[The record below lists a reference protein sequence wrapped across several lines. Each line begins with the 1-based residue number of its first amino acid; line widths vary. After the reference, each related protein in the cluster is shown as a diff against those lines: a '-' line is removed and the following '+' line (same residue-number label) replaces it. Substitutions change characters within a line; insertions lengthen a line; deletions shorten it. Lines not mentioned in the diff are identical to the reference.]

1 MIKYN
6 KKAFL
11 MCAIPISLY
20 NVVMS
25 SLGFVDSFMIS
36 LLGDTEAAAAG
47 IGARWLW
54 FSAFFVS
61 ASSTGVAIIWNQQSE
76 RADSEYRKNIVRGA
90 LIIFG
95 CSLIF
100 ACLFFAIPELLAK
113 LFTKEDDILRL
124 SSSYISLISVVII
137 LTGLTTIQDVA
148 FRSLGRFNVVL
159 YSYCF
164 EVILNIVLNYLL
176 IFGAYGA
183 PKLGIEG
190 AAVGSI
196 IARGARFLLL
206 LAVVY
211 MWEPRLR
218 VKMSEVYSSFN
229 IEAYKKIYS
238 LCWPVILGSLSW
250 VGGVFAFQVIYA
262 NMGTNVLVVMSIIT
276 PFELLALSFVS
287 GVGQATSILVGK
299 ELGSRRFEE
308 AKKVANIGLTFG
320 AISGSVAAM
329 IIVGSSFWVIQYY
342 VHLSE
347 PVVKMLSIMYP
358 LTAITVMLKAINSV
372 QMAGILVS
380 GGETKF
386 VVKLDFICQWIIAI
400 PTALVLGLWLALPV
414 HWVYLFVQM
423 EEFAKLFPALY
434 RIRQHKWL
442 VKLA

>member
-1 MIKYN
+1 MTQFS
-6 KKAFL
+6 KKTFL

-36 LLGDTEAAAAG
+36 QLGETEAAAAG

-76 RADSEYRKNIVRGA
+76 RADTEYRRNIVRGS
-90 LIIFG
+90 LIILG
-95 CSLIF
+95 CALSF
-100 ACLFFAIPELLAK
+100 ACLFFTIPEMLAR
-113 LFTKEDDILRL
+113 LFSKDESILDL
-124 SSSYISLISVVII
+124 SSGYISLMAVVII
-137 LTGLTTIQDVA
+137 LTGLTTIQDFA
-148 FRSLGRFNVVL
+148 FRSLGRVNLVL

-164 EVILNIVLNYLL
+164 EVALNIFLNYLL

-190 AAVGSI
+190 AAIGSI
-196 IARGARFLLL
+196 IARGLRFLLL
-206 LAVVY
+206 LFAMY
-211 MWEPRLR
+211 GFEPRLKVGLR
-218 VKMSEVYSSFN
+218 EVYSSFN
-229 IEAYKKIYS
+229 LEAYKKIYS
-238 LCWPVILGSLSW
+238 LCWPVVLGSLAW

-262 NMGTNVLVVMSIIT
+262 NMGTDVLVVMSIIT

-299 ELGSRRFEE
+299 ELGAQRFER
-308 AKKVANIGLTFG
+308 AKHVAKLGLTFG
-320 AISGSVAAM
+320 VMSGGLAAF

-342 VHLSE
+342 EHLSE
-347 PVVKMLSIMYP
+347 SVVSMLSIMYP
-358 LTAITVMLKAINSV
+358 LTAITVMLKAVNSV

-386 VVKLDFICQWIIAI
+386 VVKLDFVCQWIIAI
-400 PTALVLGLWLALPV
+400 PTAVALGLWLALPV

-423 EEFAKLFPALY
+423 EEFAKLFPAMF